1 MATKIHPYWQELYA
15 DFQQNADAEKAKWG
29 KAYLRNQFEIF
40 GLTGPV
46 RSGLIR
52 DFIHKYDLPTLG
64 QTAEIIR
71 NAWEMPEREM
81 QYAGMEVLFRQR
93 KKSSAESIGLYEW
106 MIIHKSWW
114 DTVDYIAPNLVGNL
128 FITFPELRDETIEN
142 WMKSGNFWLQRSC
155 LLFQLK
161 YKTKTDSAL
170 LFWLCTQL
178 AGEKEFFI
186 RKAIGW
192 SLREYAK
199 THPEAVKSF
208 VERTDLSGLS
218 RREALKHFHLS

>member
-1 MATKIHPYWQELYA
+1 
-15 DFQQNADAEKAKWG
+15 
-29 KAYLRNQFEIF
+29 
-40 GLTGPV
+40 
-46 RSGLIR
+46 
-52 DFIHKYDLPTLG
+52 
-64 QTAEIIR
+64 
-71 NAWEMPEREM
+71 M

-93 KKSSAESIGLYEW
+93 KKSSAESIGLLEW
-106 MIIHKSWW
+106 MITRKSWW

-128 FITFPELRDETIEN
+128 FIAFPELRDETIEN

-161 YKTKTDSAL
+161 YKANTDSGL
-170 LFWLCTQL
+170 LFNLCTRL

-199 THPEAVKSF
+199 TNPEAVKSF
-208 VERTDLSGLS
+208 VDRTELSGLS
-218 RREALKHFHLS
+218 KREALKHFSSE

>member
-1 MATKIHPYWQELYA
+1 METEIHPFWLELYSA
-15 DFQQNADAEKAKWG
+15 FQQNANAEKAAWG

-52 DFIHKYDLPTLG
+52 DFIQKNKLPQPD
-64 QTAEIIR
+64 QTDEIIR
-71 NAWEMPEREM
+71 NAWNLPEREM
-81 QYAGMEVLFRQR
+81 QYACMEVLFRQR
-93 KKSSAESIGLYEW
+93 KKSSADSIRLYEW
-106 MIIHKSWW
+106 MITHKSWW

-128 FITFPELRDETIEN
+128 FVAFPELRDKTLEK
-142 WMKSGNFWLQRSC
+142 WMNSGNFWLQRSC

-161 YKTKTDSAL
+161 YKSKTDSGL
-170 LFWLCTQL
+170 LLSLCTQL

-199 THPEAVKSF
+199 TNPEAVKSF
-208 VERTDLSGLS
+208 VDRTVLSGLS
-218 RREALKHFHLS
+218 RREALKHF